1 MQATHQPDRSAA
13 ASSAPELLREA
24 FHDLHGARLHGFAML
39 LTLGDR
45 RRAAGLAA
53 GAIRD
58 ATADLATLRH
68 PERAAAWLRGHVVR
82 HAGRRVPDIPVA
94 DRFAGLADLMVS
106 SAALAG
112 LAALDVRG
120 RAALI
125 ATHIERLD
133 RRDVAT
139 IVGQDGERLDRLVRR
154 AIERY
159 LDGHRAVPDDAPP
172 SGPIAER
179 VRAASARV
187 LA

>member
-1 MQATHQPDRSAA
+1 MQATIQPDGTGAA
-13 ASSAPELLREA
+13 PAPELIRDA
-24 FHDLHGARLHGFAML
+24 FHGIHGARLHGFALL

-53 GAIRD
+53 AALRD
-58 ATADLATLRH
+58 ASADLATLRH

-82 HAGRRVPDIPVA
+82 HAGRRAADLPVA
-94 DRFAGLADLMVS
+94 ERIAGLADLEVS
-106 SAALAG
+106 AAALAG

-139 IVGQDGERLDRLVRR
+139 IVSQDGERLDRLVQR
-154 AIERY
+154 ALGRY
-159 LDGHRAVPDDAPP
+159 FAGHGAAPDDSPP
-172 SGPIAER
+172 SGPIANR
-179 VRAASARV
+179 VRATAARL